1 MHVVKPNIVRPPMI
15 TTKKIHLVAV
25 KTVLA
30 CIAVLMPLSGYGR
43 RISQDNALSI
53 AAKMLNN
60 PEIIVS
66 ADPMSRAG
74 GPGKAYYV
82 VRGEGNKGFAIIGA
96 DDRLPRIIG
105 YSDTNNFNPDNLPP
119 QLSAMLDSLDLGLSK
134 MDSSVP
140 VHTSWT
146 AKNMNVAEGKWLHT
160 AEWAQDAPFNNAC
173 PKINGKPAVAGCGAV
188 ALAIVMKYHNWP
200 VNGVGQ
206 HSYYSNGEEIGF
218 DFANAG
224 FDFTKMPDDIS
235 KATEEEIDA
244 VSQLIY
250 AAGISLG
257 TVYGAESS
265 THAAGEEALSLSYFF
280 DYAPDCQ
287 FIFKA
292 AHPDAEWTA
301 LTVKQIDE
309 GFPVIF
315 GGAPIGIPMGHAW
328 VVDGY
333 SLDKTLFYCNF
344 GWGGE
349 SNGYYALNDIFGYY
363 YCDGMTFNAKPN
375 KEQLPNPG
383 SWILSDIHNFANPGI
398 KISVPEIKAGE
409 PFELSV
415 EGWNLFPLGDDVYE
429 RIALVDKEDNLKE
442 ILYET
447 VRHWGKASPSPISG
461 RELNVTNLV
470 CKTPNLLATD
480 RIQFFIKRG
489 EDGEWMPVTSTMDG
503 KSFCSISGHDWPT
516 KKLTFHIEDGVKV
529 ILYQESPQ
537 GTDIEI
543 ADEQEIT
550 TLMNDYTINI
560 NVTRPDPEYR
570 IRFSVNDRQK
580 DFKSLLYSGWYMFT
594 YYSDFSVQSYF
605 SNKNVDNFDIAIDY
619 VKASKPLTLNINKA
633 GILNTLI
640 TKEDAGTITDLTLTG
655 KINAMDIWYIT
666 ESFPILEN
674 LDLSK
679 TTIESCQV
687 EEFPPC
693 IEPMHP
699 SAFQKANML
708 PEFGLMEMWTLKEV
722 QLPESLEYIGG
733 WALSD
738 CYRLRRLELP
748 EKIKEIYN
756 FGDNKYMLWAG
767 NGLRKVISKNSIP
780 PAVGEDTSIFG
791 LEGDEVIINGA
802 LFVPAESV
810 EAYKNANGWKSFHN
824 IYPMDACFIQLDK
837 TAVELSDMTPEL
849 ISGKIIY
856 QGNDAELKWSISD
869 PEICELIVIEN
880 NLVTIIGR
888 KNGTATI
895 TVAAEIDGKT
905 ITAECIVTVTGIGPK
920 RFISMESHT
929 ETIEV
934 GKNHQMNAWILEDD
948 VAKPI
953 NENILWTTSDE
964 KVATI
969 ENTGL
974 LKAIAEGQATIRATA
989 AFDPNLYIE
998 SVVTVTKPSGIDDIA
1013 DDMEMVRVEGNNIIA
1028 PAGCIIYDMNGRMV
1042 SGEKLKAGIYIVKT
1056 PSKAIKVIVR

>member
-1 MHVVKPNIVRPPMI
+1 MI

-30 CIAVLMPLSGYGR
+30 CIAVLMPSSVYAR
-43 RISQDNALSI
+43 RITVADALSV
-53 AAKMLNN
+53 ASKVLNN

-119 QLSAMLDSLDLGLSK
+119 QLSAMLDSLDAGLTK
-134 MDSSVP
+134 MDGSVP

-287 FIFKA
+287 FIFKD
-292 AHPDAEWTA
+292 AHPDAEWIA

-315 GGAPIGIPMGHAW
+315 SGAPIGIPMGHAW

-344 GWGGE
+344 GWRGE
-349 SNGYYALNDIFGYY
+349 SNGYYALNDLFGYY
-363 YCDGMTFNAKPN
+363 RCDGMTFNAKPN
-375 KEQLPNPG
+375 KEHLPNPG
-383 SWILSDIHNFANPGI
+383 SQISSDIHNFANPGI
-398 KISVPEIKAGE
+398 KVSVPEIKAGE
-409 PFELSV
+409 PFESSV
-415 EGWNLFPLGDDVYE
+415 EGWSLLPLGDDIYA
-429 RIALVDKEDNLKE
+429 RIALVDKEGNLKE

-447 VRHWGKASPSPISG
+447 VRHWGKNLSMTSPSSIG
-461 RELNVTNLV
+461 DFNVANLV
-470 CKTPNLLATD
+470 CKTPNLLSTD
-480 RIQFFIKRG
+480 RIQLFIKRG

-503 KSFCSISGHDWPT
+503 KSYCSLSGHDWPT
-516 KKLTFHIEDGVKV
+516 KKLTFHIGDGVQV
-529 ILYQESPQ
+529 ILHQESPQ
-537 GTDIEI
+537 DKKIEVK
-543 ADEQEIT
+543 DGQKVIT
-550 TLMNDYTINI
+550 LNNSATLDLTPIN
-560 NVTRPDPEYR
+560 PDPEYR
-570 IRFSVNDRQK
+570 LRFSVNGNHRYNINYIYTNW
-580 DFKSLLYSGWYMFT
+580 SISG
-594 YYSDFSVQSYF
+594 YYNDDNINMNF
-605 SNKNVDNFDIAIDY
+605 SNKYVDNFDIAIEY
-619 VKASKPLTLNINKA
+619 VKRSNPVTLNMDEA
-633 GILNTLI
+633 GKLHTLI

-655 KINAMDIWYIT
+655 KINAMDIWYI
-666 ESFPILEN
+666 SDNFPILEY

-679 TTIESCQV
+679 TAVESCQV
-687 EEFPPC
+687 EEFPPY
-693 IEPMHP
+693 IGAMGP
-699 SAFQKANML
+699 STMQKANMI
-708 PEFGLMEMWTLKEV
+708 PEFGLVDMWALKEV
-722 QLPESLEYIGG
+722 KLPESLEYIGG
-733 WALSD
+733 WALSY
-738 CYRLRRLELP
+738 CNRLKRLELP
-748 EKIKEIYN
+748 DKIKEIYN
-756 FGDNKYMLWAG
+756 FGNDMNMLWIDDR
-767 NGLRKVISKNSIP
+767 LQKVISQSAVP
-780 PAVGEDTSIFG
+780 PVVGEGMSIFRSG
-791 LEGDEVIINGA
+791 TDQTLLNGA

-905 ITAECIVTVTGIGPK
+905 ITAECVVTVTGIGPK
-920 RFISMESHT
+920 RFISMESHG
-929 ETIEV
+929 EPINV
-934 GKNHQMNAWILEDD
+934 GESHQMKAFILEDD

-953 NENILWTTSDE
+953 NENVVWSTSDE
-964 KVATI
+964 NVATI
-969 ENTGL
+969 DNTGL

-989 AFDPNLYIE
+989 AFDPELYIE

-1013 DDMEMVRVEGNNIIA
+1013 DDMEMVRVDGNNIIA
-1028 PAGCIIYDMNGRMV
+1028 PAGCIIYDMNGRKV
-1042 SGEKLKAGIYIVKT
+1042 AGQKLKAGIYIVKT